1 MRIRT
6 AISALSTRQGSS
18 PVASLVLAS
27 KATSLL
33 NCDHDKKPQVPSF
46 DTLARSLSQ
55 RKSSSPLQSTS
66 YTLFSK
72 NTRGGGTPL
81 RACLGLAALI
91 FCLQPAHAQIAK
103 VVDDSS
109 GRQFFVNSDP
119 APSRFGS
126 TRFGSAAKPHATIY
140 LPAESSFRGP
150 SRPAMTIDRDGAER
164 IVREASERHHMDP
177 ALVRAVI
184 ETESNWNATAK
195 SRKGALG
202 LMQLIPTTA
211 VRFGVND
218 AFSPQQNVDAG
229 VRYLKTLLDRYN
241 GNLDL
246 ALAAYNAGEGAVDR
260 AHGIPAFRET
270 REYVQKVQ
278 NAYFRPG
285 SGRMENLWSNPHA
298 IRKDTES
305 ANGRV
310 IFTND

>member
-1 MRIRT
+1 MRRLTIPACLCMAT
-6 AISALSTRQGSS
+6 
-18 PVASLVLAS
+18 LVL
-27 KATSLL
+27 
-33 NCDHDKKPQVPSF
+33 CP
-46 DTLARSLSQ
+46 R
-55 RKSSSPLQSTS
+55 
-66 YTLFSK
+66 
-72 NTRGGGTPL
+72 
-81 RACLGLAALI
+81 
-91 FCLQPAHAQIAK
+91 PANAQIAK
-103 VVDDSS
+103 VVDDSN
-109 GRQFFVNSDP
+109 GRQFFINSDSSP
-119 APSRFGS
+119 NKFSS
-126 TRFGSAAKPHATIY
+126 TRFSAPKPRIY
-140 LPAESSFRGP
+140 LPAESSFTGP
-150 SRPAMTIDRDGAER
+150 GRPAMSIDRDGAEKL
-164 IVREASERHHMDP
+164 VREAAERHHMDP

-184 ETESNWNATAK
+184 ETESGWNATAK

-229 VRYLKTLLDRYN
+229 VRYLKTLLERYN

-285 SGRMENLWSNPHA
+285 SGRMEGLWSNPRA
-298 IRKDTES
+298 IRKDPDPS
-305 ANGRV
+305 GRI